1 MRNEVFNALK
11 SVSLDAENRI
21 LHAVFWFDPSLPVFK
36 GHFPGNPILP
46 GVFLIE
52 MVRTAWATVTKKRCN
67 IVKIC
72 KAKFAGI
79 ILPGQD
85 ISVNATVTST
95 DDYISINA
103 VLQTEQTTKTS
114 ISLELKTDVT

>member
-1 MRNEVFNALK
+1 MRNEVLNALK
-11 SVSLDAENRI
+11 SVSLDAEKGV

-52 MVRTAWATVTKKRCN
+52 MVRTAWSTATKKRCN

-72 KAKFAGI
+72 RAKFAGI

-85 ISVNATVTST
+85 ISLNATATSNGY
-95 DDYISINA
+95 YISINA
-103 VLQTEQTTKTS
+103 VLQVEQTTKTS
-114 ISLELKTDVT
+114 ILLELKTDVA